1 MHDEHC
7 ARLRETVESEMLTY
21 VLLFLVSIISPLLG
35 LAEPICIFGATLNP
49 NAWIWIALVVAAGQT
64 TGFSLLYFFG
74 DVILGWMPKL
84 KKKLDE
90 FDLGRFRKSKFVLT
104 GCAGMFGMPPAT
116 LLAGAGAL
124 FEARAIRFLAIL
136 FAGRLIRFLVIAGAP
151 TLFLSFFDVNPSE
164 VLPDWVKG
172 IFPAP

>member
-1 MHDEHC
+1 
-7 ARLRETVESEMLTY
+7 
-21 VLLFLVSIISPLLG
+21 
-35 LAEPICIFGATLNP
+35 
-49 NAWIWIALVVAAGQT
+49 
-64 TGFSLLYFFG
+64 
-74 DVILGWMPKL
+74 MPKL
-84 KKKLDE
+84 KKKLDA

-164 VLPDWVKG
+164 VLPDWVKVSSPHQLFHL
-172 IFPAP
+172 IDRTLQWLTTDPADYVLCRNGAHC